1 MFQEKFKNNLGMIF
15 VILIQVIGIILLFL
29 SPSFNTD
36 FNTTYS
42 ITLAFGKIFGVLG
55 MTLFATSLILSARF
69 HFLENMFYGLNKVY
83 ERHSQIGQ
91 IAFMM
96 MLFHPLLLLYKYTD
110 LSFSRAI
117 SFLTPNP
124 STLAINFGI
133 FSLYLLI
140 ALIFLTLYFRPKYH
154 IWKWTHK
161 FMGLAFFFGGLH
173 AFLIPSDTSSYMPLR
188 IYIVFVSA
196 CALYAFLYHTV
207 FGKYTTPKYSY
218 IVENVNDLGEGIT
231 EVNLIPNTNKKLNFK
246 PGQYAFISFESKITG
261 KESHP
266 FSFSSNNTDN
276 KISFTIK
283 NLGDF
288 TSNIKSLEKGTKALI
303 EGPFGKFSYDT
314 ANSKKQIW
322 IAGGIGI
329 TPFLSMAKSITHENG
344 YEVDLYY
351 CVRNPKEAV
360 YLNELLSINNP
371 QIKIIPHYSDT
382 AGFINA
388 NIIKEK
394 SGILDKS
401 IFICS
406 PVSMIRALKKQFKN
420 NGISLGSIYSEEF
433 SL

>member
-1 MFQEKFKNNLGMIF
+1 MKAQIKNNLGMIF
-15 VILIQVIGIILLFL
+15 VFGIQVIALVLLFL

-42 ITLAFGKIFGVLG
+42 ISVGLGKIFGVLG
-55 MTLFATSLILSARF
+55 LTLFATSLILSARF
-69 HFLENMFYGLNKVY
+69 HFLENLFYGLNKVY

-110 LSFSRAI
+110 LSFARAI

-161 FMGLAFFFGGLH
+161 FMGLAFFLGGLH
-173 AFLIPSDTSSYMPLR
+173 AFLIPSDTSSYLPLR
-188 IYIVFVSA
+188 VYVLFVSA
-196 CALYAFLYHTV
+196 VAVYSFLYHTV
-207 FGKYTTPKYSY
+207 FGKYTNKKYKY
-218 IVENVNDLGEGIT
+218 IVESISNLGEGIT
-231 EVNLIPNTNKKLNFK
+231 EVILSPKGEKLDFK
-246 PGQYAFISFESKITG
+246 AGQYAFISFDSVLTG
-261 KESHP
+261 RESHP
-266 FSFSSNNTDN
+266 FSFSSNDDDN

-288 TSNIKSLEKGTKALI
+288 TSKIQKLEKGTLAFI
-303 EGPFGKFSYDT
+303 EGPFGKFSYEE
-314 ANSKKQIW
+314 ASSKKQIW

-329 TPFLSMAKSITHENG
+329 TPFLSMAKSIVKENG
-344 YEVDLYY
+344 YDVDLYY
-351 CVRNPKEAV
+351 CVRNPREAV
-360 YLNELLSINNP
+360 YLSELEKLNNP
-371 QIKIIPHYSDT
+371 QIKIIPHFSDT
-382 AGFINA
+382 DGFINA

-394 SGILDKS
+394 SGLDDKS

-406 PVSMIRALKKQFKN
+406 PVPMIKALKKQFKN
-420 NGISLGSIYSEEF
+420 NGILTNAIYSEEF